1 MTILWAALIL
11 LGVGLLLG
19 LGLAIAAKIL
29 YVRTPVPKGCEN
41 IKINDENCSS
51 CNHKECKF
59 YKGEGE

>member
-1 MTILWAALIL
+1 MSQVGCLVIAISILVAL
-11 LGVGLLLG
+11 
-19 LGLAIAAKIL
+19 LATFIVSFIL

>member
-1 MTILWAALIL
+1 MSQ
-11 LGVGLLLG
+11 VGYLV
-19 LGLAIAAKIL
+19 LAISILVALLATFIVSFIL

-41 IKINDENCSS
+41 VKINDENCSS

>member
-1 MTILWAALIL
+1 MSQVGYLVIAISILVAL
-11 LGVGLLLG
+11 
-19 LGLAIAAKIL
+19 LAIFIVSFIL

>member
-1 MTILWAALIL
+1 MSQVGYLVIAISILVAL
-11 LGVGLLLG
+11 
-19 LGLAIAAKIL
+19 LATFIVSFIL

-51 CNHKECKF
+51 CQHKECKF

>member
-1 MTILWAALIL
+1 MSQVGYLVIAISILVAL
-11 LGVGLLLG
+11 
-19 LGLAIAAKIL
+19 LATFIVSFIL

>member
-1 MTILWAALIL
+1 MSQVGYLVIAISILVAL
-11 LGVGLLLG
+11 
-19 LGLAIAAKIL
+19 LAVFIVSFIL

>member
-1 MTILWAALIL
+1 MSQVDYLVIAISILVAL
-11 LGVGLLLG
+11 
-19 LGLAIAAKIL
+19 LAIFIVSFIL

-59 YKGEGE
+59 YKGERE

>member
-1 MTILWAALIL
+1 MSQAGYLVIAISILVAL
-11 LGVGLLLG
+11 
-19 LGLAIAAKIL
+19 LAIFIVSFIL

-41 IKINDENCSS
+41 LKINDENCSS

>member
-1 MTILWAALIL
+1 MSPVGYLVVAISILVAL
-11 LGVGLLLG
+11 
-19 LGLAIAAKIL
+19 LAIFIVSFIL

>member
-1 MTILWAALIL
+1 MSQAGYL
-11 LGVGLLLG
+11 V
-19 LGLAIAAKIL
+19 LAISILVALLAVFIVSFIL
-29 YVRTPVPKGCEN
+29 YVRQPVPNGCEN

>member
-1 MTILWAALIL
+1 MSQVGYLVIAISILVAL
-11 LGVGLLLG
+11 
-19 LGLAIAAKIL
+19 LAIFIVSFIL
-29 YVRTPVPKGCEN
+29 YIRTPVPKGCEN

>member
-1 MTILWAALIL
+1 MSQVGYLVIAISILVAL
-11 LGVGLLLG
+11 
-19 LGLAIAAKIL
+19 LAIFIVSFVL

>member
-1 MTILWAALIL
+1 MGTTGYLIIAISILVIL
-11 LGVGLLLG
+11 LAVF
-19 LGLAIAAKIL
+19 IVSFVL
-29 YVRTPVPKGCEN
+29 YVKTPAPKGCEN

>member
-1 MTILWAALIL
+1 MSQIGYLVIAISILVAL
-11 LGVGLLLG
+11 
-19 LGLAIAAKIL
+19 LAIFIVSFIL
-29 YVRTPVPKGCEN
+29 YVRTPAPKGCEN

>member
-1 MTILWAALIL
+1 MSQVGYLVIAISILVALLTIFI
-11 LGVGLLLG
+11 VSFV
-19 LGLAIAAKIL
+19 L